1 MHKLMLLRCEQ
12 PHTGEVWA
20 LLMLRCEMR
29 RVGQNQTYIRMYDV
43 HMHYNVYTVFQA
55 EESTYIR
62 SYIYSVYMR
71 FWPIL
76 EMCVLL
82 LLRRKDPHARTSVLQ
97 LHCECD
103 PHTRTSVLQLHCE
116 NVSNEV
122 VNACVCR
129 WYVLQYDCVQ
139 MSRPAVWLGRWRPGT
154 QLIKKLPSKL

>member
-1 MHKLMLLRCEQ
+1 
-12 PHTGEVWA
+12 
-20 LLMLRCEMR
+20 MR

-129 WYVLQYDCVQ
+129 
-139 MSRPAVWLGRWRPGT
+139 
-154 QLIKKLPSKL
+154 